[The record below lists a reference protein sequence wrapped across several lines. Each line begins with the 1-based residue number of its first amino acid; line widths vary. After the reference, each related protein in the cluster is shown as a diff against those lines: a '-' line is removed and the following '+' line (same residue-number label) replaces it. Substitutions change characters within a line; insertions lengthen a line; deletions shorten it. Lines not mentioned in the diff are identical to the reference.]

1 MRYDLFRNFPSLQ
14 PAGYFF
20 QIALGE
26 IAGPGYSSSTEHA
39 VVQETCFEEVDNQ
52 ADNDISDNDSF
63 VSLEDVLDGV
73 SGVDS
78 STAFLKNKNKIKR
91 QHLTMCTAG

>member
-1 MRYDLFRNFPSLQ
+1 MRGTIYLGTFPSLQ
-14 PAGYFF
+14 PANYFF
-20 QIALGE
+20 QISLCE
-26 IAGPGYSSSTEHA
+26 IAGPGYSSSTDHT

-78 STAFLKNKNKIKR
+78 STAFLIFF
-91 QHLTMCTAG
+91 